1 MVVVALIGPADD
13 HDREVLARIDTVVVD
28 RGLEEMSILVK
39 PLGEV
44 ERRSKR
50 HC

>member
-1 MVVVALIGPADD
+1 MIVVAFIGPADD
-13 HDREVLARIDTVVVD
+13 HNREVLAGVDTVVVD
-28 RGLEEMSILVK
+28 GGFEEMSILVK